1 MRPAL
6 ITIFLV
12 LILDQW
18 LKLWIKASF
27 PIEEHIQSFGF
38 IELLFIE
45 NNGMA
50 FGMEFGG
57 IWGKMALSL
66 FRVIAIGFIWY
77 GIKNLITNKAKKG
90 LIIATSLVFAG
101 ALGNLLD
108 SLFYGVVFSEST
120 FRDAAQFL
128 PEDGGYAPVMMGKV
142 VDMLHFTVTWPDWM
156 LFDLGGSEIFP
167 PIFNIADAA
176 VSGGVITMLL
186 FNKSFFGKGNG
197 DFSIFKKKKDLVI
210 HNSTS
215 TE

>member
-12 LILDQW
+12 LLLDQW

-27 PIEEHIQSFGF
+27 PLEEHIQNFGF

-50 FGMEFGG
+50 FGLELGG
-57 IWGKMALSL
+57 IWGKLALSL
-66 FRVIAIGFIWY
+66 FRVVAIGFIWV
-77 GIKNLITNKAKKG
+77 GIKNLIHNKAKKG

-108 SLFYGVVFSEST
+108 STFYGVLFSDSY
-120 FRDAAQFL
+120 RDTATFL
-128 PEDGGYAPVMMGKV
+128 PEAGGYAPLMMGKV

-176 VSGGVITMLL
+176 VSGGVIAMLL
-186 FNKSFFGKGNG
+186 FNKSFFGEGNG
-197 DFSIFKKKKDLVI
+197 DFSIFKKKKIIVA
-210 HNSTS
+210 
-215 TE
+215 TEQTT